1 MKALVLAGGFGTRLR
16 PLSCTRPKL
25 LFPLANEVILDWT
38 LKNLAN
44 SGVDT
49 VVLAVNY
56 MAEALVRYFGPT
68 KFDLG
73 IIYSREDRPLGTGGP
88 IKKAAEL
95 LVDGEP
101 FLVLNGDVISDIDYG
116 RLIEYHKRKGG
127 LATIALIRVPDP
139 SRYGAVE
146 LDSEDKVL
154 RFVEKPVFGTA
165 PSNLINA
172 GIYVM
177 EKEVLDYIPDGKV
190 STETEIFP
198 QLAKEG
204 KLYGYEGRG
213 LWVDIGVPDSYLEAN
228 HLVLDKLNGSAVGEG
243 CQVDE
248 TAKIMEPSS
257 LGNGVLIG
265 ANSVIGPDTSI
276 SDHVQI
282 GQGCRIERSIIFPG
296 VTIGDYSSIR
306 NAIIGENASI
316 ERWVKIE
323 SGSLIGDYA
332 TISDGVTIT
341 QGVSICPSKTVTESI
356 LEPRQVM

>member
-116 RLIEYHKRKGG
+116 RLIEYHRQKGG

-146 LDSEDKVL
+146 LDSDDRVL

-177 EKEVLDYIPDGKV
+177 DKEVLDYIPDGKV

-228 HLVLDKLNGSAVGEG
+228 HMVLDKLNGSAAGEG

>member
-101 FLVLNGDVISDIDYG
+101 FMVLNGDVISDIDYG